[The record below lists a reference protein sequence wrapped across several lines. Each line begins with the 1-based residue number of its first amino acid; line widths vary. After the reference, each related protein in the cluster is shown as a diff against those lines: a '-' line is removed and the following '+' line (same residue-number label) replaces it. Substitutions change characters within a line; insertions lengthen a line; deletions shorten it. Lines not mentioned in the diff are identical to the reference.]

1 MLPGY
6 RRHHLQRLC
15 QSGPGRARQSA
26 LRQTGKT
33 IGWIASQSGYP
44 NEKYF
49 CRVFREV
56 TGMLPSEYRKR
67 SKLQAAD

>member
-1 MLPGY
+1 MVGITFNDY
-6 RRHHLQRLC
+6 V
-15 QSGPGRARQSA
+15 RAARVEHA
-26 LRQTGKT
+26 KALLRQTGKT